1 MPELP
6 EGVDRDIAGFI
17 APDTLKSF
25 LLFAGAGSGKTRTLV
40 NILEDFRNRHLHKL
54 ISHDRKVAV
63 ITYTNAACDEIK
75 ERLLF
80 DDSFAISTIHSFA
93 WNIIQPYTEDI
104 REVLVKELS
113 LEHEETLEAQRKGRA
128 GTKAEAERTA
138 KLVSLERRL
147 NNLDKTLAFSYNPA
161 GTNSGKD
168 SLNHAEV
175 IKLAANLLASKPLLR
190 SIVVG
195 KYPILLIDESQDT
208 QKALINTFIA
218 LQKEHSAD
226 FCVGL
231 LGDQMQR
238 IYLDGQD
245 NLQEHIP
252 GDWAFPEKV
261 INYRCPIRIT
271 RLINTIRSG
280 ADNHKQKPFKT
291 TEGVVRLF
299 IVDTNTER
307 NCIDTE
313 QVVAGSM
320 QKITG
325 DLKWLDLRNEVK
337 TLTIEH
343 HMAAS
348 RGGFLD
354 FFQPLYEL
362 NNTSAIDGTL
372 NGIPFLLKVFLPL
385 VEAIEIDDEFAVAQ
399 TVKAYSRALSPTALQ
414 IHPNP
419 LEVFNSISA
428 KVDALSQVLKEN
440 NEQSIISL
448 LSLIATSK
456 LLELPDVFLP
466 IVSSRDI
473 KLDPAEDKREE
484 FNTAWE
490 KALSSPL
497 SSLKSYASYIN
508 DKSTYGTHQGVKGL
522 QFPRVLAILD
532 DDNARGFLFN
542 YEKLFEAIPPTT
554 TDVANLKQGKETGA
568 IRTRRLFYVICSR
581 AEESLAVVMYTK
593 SAQQVHD
600 FVISSK
606 WFSED
611 EIIRL

>member
-25 LLFAGAGSGKTRTLV
+25 FLFAGAGSGKTRTLV
-40 NILEDFRNRHLHKL
+40 NVLEDFRNRHLHKL

-75 ERLLF
+75 ERLRF
-80 DDSFAISTIHSFA
+80 DESFAVSTIHSFA
-93 WNIIQPYTEDI
+93 WDIIHPYTEDI
-104 REVLVKELS
+104 REVLRKELS
-113 LEHEETLEAQRKGRA
+113 IEYEETLEAQRKGRT

-138 KLVSLERRL
+138 KLASLERRL
-147 NNLDKTLAFSYNPA
+147 NNLDKVLSFNYNPA
-161 GTNSGKD
+161 GTNSSKD

-175 IKLAANLLASKPLLR
+175 IKLAANLLANKSLLQ

-195 KYPILLIDESQDT
+195 KYPVLLIDESQDT
-208 QKALINTFIA
+208 QKALINSFIA
-218 LQKEHSAD
+218 LQKEHSAN
-226 FCVGL
+226 FCIGL

-252 GDWAFPEKV
+252 GDWAFPTKK
-261 INYRCPIRIT
+261 INYRCPIRVT
-271 RLINTIRSG
+271 ELINEIRSG
-280 ADNHKQKPFKT
+280 VDDHKQSPFKT

-299 IVDTNTER
+299 IVNTNTER
-307 NCIDTE
+307 NRIDTE
-313 QVVAGSM
+313 QVVASSM

-325 DLKWLDLRNEVK
+325 DLKWIDLRDEVK

-372 NGIPFLLKVFLPL
+372 NGIPFLLKAFLPL
-385 VEAIEIDDEFAVAQ
+385 VEAIELDDEFAVAQ
-399 TVKAYSRALSPTALQ
+399 IVKTYSRALSPTALQ

-419 LEVFNSISA
+419 LEVFESVSVEVA
-428 KVDALSQVLKEN
+428 ALSQMLKEN
-440 NEQSIISL
+440 KEHSVISL

-456 LLELPDVFLP
+456 LLELPDVFSP
-466 IVSSRDI
+466 IISSRDI

-490 KALSSPL
+490 QALNSPL

-532 DDNARGFLFN
+532 DDDTKGFLFN

-554 TDVANLKQGKETGA
+554 TDVSNLKQGKETGA

-593 SAQQVHD
+593 NVQRVHD
-600 FVISSK
+600 FVISNK

>member
-1 MPELP
+1 
-6 EGVDRDIAGFI
+6 
-17 APDTLKSF
+17 
-25 LLFAGAGSGKTRTLV
+25 
-40 NILEDFRNRHLHKL
+40 
-54 ISHDRKVAV
+54 
-63 ITYTNAACDEIK
+63 
-75 ERLLF
+75 
-80 DDSFAISTIHSFA
+80 
-93 WNIIQPYTEDI
+93 
-104 REVLVKELS
+104 
-113 LEHEETLEAQRKGRA
+113 
-128 GTKAEAERTA
+128 
-138 KLVSLERRL
+138 
-147 NNLDKTLAFSYNPA
+147 
-161 GTNSGKD
+161 
-168 SLNHAEV
+168 
-175 IKLAANLLASKPLLR
+175 
-190 SIVVG
+190 
-195 KYPILLIDESQDT
+195 
-208 QKALINTFIA
+208 
-218 LQKEHSAD
+218 
-226 FCVGL
+226 
-231 LGDQMQR
+231 
-238 IYLDGQD
+238 
-245 NLQEHIP
+245 
-252 GDWAFPEKV
+252 
-261 INYRCPIRIT
+261 
-271 RLINTIRSG
+271 
-280 ADNHKQKPFKT
+280 
-291 TEGVVRLF
+291 
-299 IVDTNTER
+299 
-307 NCIDTE
+307 
-313 QVVAGSM
+313 
-320 QKITG
+320 
-325 DLKWLDLRNEVK
+325 
-337 TLTIEH
+337 
-343 HMAAS
+343 MAAS

-542 YEKLFEAIPPTT
+542 YEKL
-554 TDVANLKQGKETGA
+554 L
-568 IRTRRLFYVICSR
+568 RRSR
-581 AEESLAVVMYTK
+581 QL
-593 SAQQVHD
+593 
-600 FVISSK
+600 
-606 WFSED
+606 
-611 EIIRL
+611 RLMLLI